1 MLDKLLDLLFPP
13 RCELCNNL
21 GKYICENCY
30 EELKKYEL
38 ENNEKEKFFLYKYEE
53 EIREM
58 LIKYKFNA
66 KGYLCNLFSNCI
78 LNNKNTCKFIN
89 NYDLIIPVPLHRK
102 RKNERGY
109 NQSELIARKVV
120 NQLQNKSSNKPSIKL
135 DTKSLRK
142 IKNTKPQSTLKL
154 PDRIKSVK
162 GAYKVKNPEVIKG
175 KKVLIFDDIYTMG
188 NTYNECKKVLI
199 EAGAEEVGIFTIAR
213 DFME

>member
-78 LNNKNTCKFIN
+78 LNNIKIYYN
-89 NYDLIIPVPLHRK
+89 NR
-102 RKNERGY
+102 
-109 NQSELIARKVV
+109 
-120 NQLQNKSSNKPSIKL
+120 
-135 DTKSLRK
+135 
-142 IKNTKPQSTLKL
+142 
-154 PDRIKSVK
+154 
-162 GAYKVKNPEVIKG
+162 
-175 KKVLIFDDIYTMG
+175 
-188 NTYNECKKVLI
+188 
-199 EAGAEEVGIFTIAR
+199 
-213 DFME
+213 

>member
-66 KGYLCNLFSNCI
+66 KGYLFNLFSRPRA
-78 LNNKNTCKFIN
+78 
-89 NYDLIIPVPLHRK
+89 DIIFL
-102 RKNERGY
+102 
-109 NQSELIARKVV
+109 
-120 NQLQNKSSNKPSIKL
+120 
-135 DTKSLRK
+135 
-142 IKNTKPQSTLKL
+142 
-154 PDRIKSVK
+154 
-162 GAYKVKNPEVIKG
+162 
-175 KKVLIFDDIYTMG
+175 
-188 NTYNECKKVLI
+188 
-199 EAGAEEVGIFTIAR
+199 
-213 DFME
+213 